1 MFLIDDLLLA
11 PVNGFKFILGQ
22 IQKLADQ
29 ELNDDTVIK
38 EQLLELEM
46 RRELDEISDEEFRE
60 REAELFARLRVIKQR
75 QLGLLQEVVH
85 TKESSSFVI
94 EVGGDTVTAA
104 PHPAVDTVTPGSHDL
119 PANTAACAMHNV
131 DCASVT
137 TLTKRTAAVSSLA
150 VAADGRVFFVE
161 DGRRVA
167 VIAAGAGQPEQVL
180 SAERASVQFSDLALD
195 PAFVLSGLLFVGET
209 ETDASG
215 RREFR
220 VARYRVDH
228 GAASEGQEVGNDE
241 AGALSPPGRCDDE
254 AMRKPR

>member
-75 QLGLLQEVVH
+75 QLGLLHDAVH

-94 EVGGDTVTAA
+94 EVGGD
-104 PHPAVDTVTPGSHDL
+104 
-119 PANTAACAMHNV
+119 
-131 DCASVT
+131 
-137 TLTKRTAAVSSLA
+137 
-150 VAADGRVFFVE
+150 E
-161 DGRRVA
+161 
-167 VIAAGAGQPEQVL
+167 
-180 SAERASVQFSDLALD
+180 
-195 PAFVLSGLLFVGET
+195 ET
-209 ETDASG
+209 
-215 RREFR
+215 R
-220 VARYRVDH
+220 
-228 GAASEGQEVGNDE
+228 
-241 AGALSPPGRCDDE
+241 
-254 AMRKPR
+254 